1 MKSRLKLILFIFVII
16 FVINRTSFSQLTN
29 FKHDFLLEN
38 VDEESQLAISLA
50 KTPEV
55 LSYAYENRL
64 TIRKTTDNWVFMTIT
79 GWQLRQLLSSPI
91 STFLYTEINEPVL
104 LNDTSRFYHQVNEV
118 QNGLNKLPARY
129 TGKGVLLG
137 FVDTGLDFTHPDF
150 KDSTGKTRVFSYWD
164 QTKNYATVKS
174 PKPYN
179 YGENWTSAEIDNGQC
194 TALDN
199 VGHGTHVVGIAAGN
213 GRANGKHK
221 GMAPDA
227 SIVMVKTNSSAA
239 NWTLT
244 VADACDYIFK
254 IADQLDK
261 PCVVNISYGVAMG
274 SHDGNDPA
282 SEQIE
287 SLLDEKP
294 GRVVVAAAG
303 NNGNLGKYHLHGDVD
318 SDTSFFWT
326 KSTPKG
332 IAGSNSI
339 YLGIWADSIQ
349 IKDVSFSVGA
359 NLPSGN
365 FKLRGKTPF
374 RTFADALKFS
384 PNALR
389 DTIFN
394 ENGVKLAFVDYYAEI
409 KNHSYHLEVAYTGID
424 STNYLFQFMTKGSG
438 SFDVWGGSANKVG
451 NNNFNDFIVDN
462 LPNVSVY
469 PAIINYM
476 FADSLQTI
484 FSSYISSEKVMTVG
498 NISTKASYRTK
509 DQIIHLSDYKSGELS
524 ISSSKGPNRKGV
536 IKPDIV
542 ASGTKIFSA
551 NPLNIIQNSANN
563 SILDEGGFHALNSG
577 TSMASPLV
585 AGIAALYLEKC
596 SNSSYLD
603 FKNDVKTTAK
613 KSTIQGKIPNNAYG
627 NGEINALSLLLLTT
641 PKVTVLGNTLIS
653 CSDSTQLTLTSDKG
667 INSILWSDLT
677 KKVTKTFRAE
687 GKYAFQIRDTKNCLL
702 KDTVIIYSRPKLNPI
717 GIIKDPSNKDTSKIT
732 CSNKQVQVIAKGGVS
747 YLWTGGDD
755 IQNDTVNFNSPGTY
769 KVEITDTYG
778 CVKRDSIKIL
788 EDTIS
793 PVISLQA
800 KQGFTL
806 TCVQSSLKIKVLGA
820 EKYRW
825 DQGIFGEQDSA
836 VYSKS
841 GNFYVSGEGK
851 NGCVSLKSF
860 DVSLDT
866 IKPKVMFKVVGDTML
881 TCINK
886 SVRISC
892 FGGASYIWNGGYLLS
907 SNVQEFTKPGIYSC
921 KTIGFNGCENTSTI
935 YIKKDSTLP
944 SITKSFSSPTSITCL
959 NKSVTVTLSG
969 ATSWQWDGGN
979 STSSAINTFSFP
991 GVYHFIANNSNG
1003 CLLSDSIQILSDTI
1017 SNKTYLTLKGL
1028 NKLTCV
1034 NKRVSI
1040 QASGGNKYIWNG
1052 GTSIQTDTNSFTTGG
1067 NYIVLIEDSKG
1078 CKTQKNI
1085 FVEEDYKSPT
1095 ISINFLTSPFITC
1108 DNEPVKVKTVGGV
1121 SYTWDGGK
1129 YLNKDTNSFS
1139 VAGDYSVTAVGQNG
1153 CVSMDKLTIERH
1165 FYPITPTITQVDNLL
1180 IASSSPNYQ
1189 WYSEGNLLKN
1199 ETKQNIVFQPGK
1211 TYFVSVESN
1220 GCIASS
1226 KFYTPQVS
1234 SLQNHTILPIRVF
1247 PNPTSTGI
1255 FSLDGL
1261 EESDQ
1266 LYLSDLLGNKID
1278 IHKISVTEFQLENVA
1293 NGVYLLTI
1301 ERNSDRMLV
1310 KIIKN

>member
-1 MKSRLKLILFIFVII
+1 MKSRLKLILFIFVTI
-16 FVINRTSFSQLTN
+16 FVINRTSFSQVTN

-64 TIRKTTDNWVFMTIT
+64 TIRKTTDNWVFMTIS
-79 GWQLRQLLSSPI
+79 GWELKQLLSSPI

-104 LNDTSRFYHQVNEV
+104 LNDTSRLYHQVNEV
-118 QNGLNKLPARY
+118 QNGQNKLPSKY

-137 FVDTGLDFTHPDF
+137 FIDTGLDFTHPDF
-150 KDSTGKTRVFSYWD
+150 QDSTGKTRVLSYWD
-164 QTKNYATVKS
+164 QSKNYATAKS
-174 PKPYN
+174 PKPFN
-179 YGENWTSAEIDNGQC
+179 YGEHWSSSEIDNDQC
-194 TALDN
+194 TAVDN

-213 GRANGKHK
+213 GLANGKHK

-227 SIVMVKTNSSAA
+227 SIVMVKTNTSAK

-261 PCVVNISYGVAMG
+261 PCVINISYGVAMG

-339 YLGIWADSIQ
+339 YLGIWSDSLQ

-365 FKLRGKTPF
+365 FKLSGKTPF
-374 RTFADALKFS
+374 RTFAEALKFS

-409 KNHSYHLEVAYTGID
+409 INHSYHLEVAYTGID

-462 LPNVSVY
+462 LPNNSIY
-469 PAIINYM
+469 PAIANYM
-476 FADSLQTI
+476 FADSLQTV

-524 ISSSKGPNRKGV
+524 ISSSKGPNRKGL

-551 NPLNIIQNSANN
+551 NPLKIVQNSANN

-603 FKNDVKTTAK
+603 FKNDVVATAK
-613 KSTIQGKIPNNAYG
+613 KSTIQGKVPNNAYG

-653 CSDSTQLTLTSDKG
+653 CSDSTQLTLTSEKG
-667 INSILWSDLT
+667 INSIIWLDST
-677 KKVTKTFRAE
+677 KKLTKTFRIA
-687 GKYAFQIRDTKNCLL
+687 GKYPFQIRDTKNCLL
-702 KDTVIIYSRPKLNPI
+702 KDTIDIQSRLTPIPI
-717 GIIKDPSNKDTSKIT
+717 GISRDTSNKDSLKIT
-732 CSNKQVQVIAKGGVS
+732 CLTKKVQVVANGGVS
-747 YLWTGGDD
+747 YLWTGGDVL
-755 IQNDTVNFNSPGTY
+755 QNDTVNIYSSGTY
-769 KVEITDTYG
+769 QVEITDSYG
-778 CVKRDSIKIL
+778 CVKRDSIKIF
-788 EDTIS
+788 
-793 PVISLQA
+793 Q
-800 KQGFTL
+800 
-806 TCVQSSLKIKVLGA
+806 
-820 EKYRW
+820 
-825 DQGIFGEQDSA
+825 
-836 VYSKS
+836 
-841 GNFYVSGEGK
+841 
-851 NGCVSLKSF
+851 
-860 DVSLDT
+860 DT
-866 IKPKVMFKVVGDTML
+866 IKPKLILEAKEGYTFNCTQKSLSLHVSGATNYRWDNGLFGSVIDSSYSQIGKHTISGKGINGCIAVDTFEFVIDTVKPKLALSYIGDSLL

-886 SVRISC
+886 SVRLSYT
-892 FGGASYIWNGGYLLS
+892 GAASYVWSGGTLYN
-907 SNVQEFTKPGIYSC
+907 SNVQEFGEKGVYTCVFK
-921 KTIGFNGCENTSTI
+921 GFNGCENSVTI
-935 YIKKDSTLP
+935 YIQKDSVIPT
-944 SITKSFSSPTSITCL
+944 ITKSFSSPSIITCL
-959 NKSVTVTLSG
+959 TKSVAVNLTG
-969 ATSWQWDGGN
+969 ATTYQWDGG
-979 STSSAINTFSFP
+979 SSITSASNTFKLP
-991 GVYHFIANNSNG
+991 GIYHFIANNSNG
-1003 CLLSDSIQILSDTI
+1003 CLVSDSVEILSDTI
-1017 SNKTYLTLKGL
+1017 PIKSSILVKGL

-1034 NKRVSI
+1034 NKRVSL
-1040 QASGGNKYIWNG
+1040 QVTGGIMYSWNG
-1052 GTSIQTDTNSFTTGG
+1052 GTPVSTDTNSFTSGG
-1067 NYIVLIEDSKG
+1067 NYSVVINDSKG
-1078 CKTQKNI
+1078 CSSQQNI
-1085 FVEEDYKSPT
+1085 YIPEDTTSPE
-1095 ISINFLTSPFITC
+1095 IVINLLSSPFITC
-1108 DNEPVKVKTVGGV
+1108 DNEPVKVKLIGANT
-1121 SYTWDGGK
+1121 YTWNGGS
-1129 YLNKDTNSFS
+1129 YLNKDSNTFS
-1139 VAGDYSVTAVGQNG
+1139 LPGTYRVTAVGLNG
-1153 CVSMDKLTIERH
+1153 CVSKDSIVVERH
-1165 FYPITPTITQVDNLL
+1165 FYPATPTITQTDKLL
-1180 IASSSPNYQ
+1180 VASVSPNYQ
-1189 WYSEGNLLKN
+1189 WYSEGNLLKD
-1199 ETKQNIVFQPGK
+1199 ETKQSIVFEFDK

-1220 GCIASS
+1220 GCITSS
-1226 KFYTPQVS
+1226 KFYTPQLSGINNNV
-1234 SLQNHTILPIRVF
+1234 LATIQAY
-1247 PNPTSTGI
+1247 PNPTNTGA
-1255 FSLDGL
+1255 FSLVGL
-1261 EESDQ
+1261 HENDE
-1266 LYLSDLLGNKID
+1266 LSAFDMLGNKIVVEKD
-1278 IHKISVTEFQLENVA
+1278 GTQNYRLVDVSS
-1293 NGVYLLTI
+1293 GVYLLSIT
-1301 ERNSDRMLV
+1301 RNSERMLV